1 MCDPVTLTAL
11 AIGTA
16 GGVGMS
22 YLQNKN
28 NKKDK
33 AQMNNR
39 INALEQAAQDH
50 VEQNK
55 IANSVQSTEEL
66 KNPTLAEQLKQQ
78 KVPLN
83 TGSTGASTASPTS
96 VGLNLGGY

>member
-1 MCDPVTLTAL
+1 MCDPVSL
-11 AIGTA
+11 AITA
-16 GGVGMS
+16 AAVGGSWAYGN
-22 YLQNKN
+22 YKN
-28 NKKDK
+28 NKEKDK
-33 AQMNNR
+33 AS
-39 INALEQAAQDH
+39 AKVQAANKLVQ
-50 VEQNK
+50 EQEEHNK
-55 IANSVQSTEEL
+55 LANSVQSTEEL

>member
-1 MCDPVTLTAL
+1 MCDPVSL
-11 AIGTA
+11 AITAAAVGGTWA
-16 GGVGMS
+16 YGN
-22 YLQNKN
+22 YKN
-28 NKKDK
+28 NKEKDK
-33 AQMNNR
+33 AS
-39 INALEQAAQDH
+39 AKVQAANKLVQ
-50 VEQNK
+50 EQEEHNK
-55 IANSVQSTEEL
+55 LANSVQSTEEL

>member
-1 MCDPVTLTAL
+1 MCNPALFVAAL
-11 AIGTA
+11 AGTGA
-16 GGVGMS
+16 G
-22 YLQNKN
+22 LLAHQK
-28 NKKDK
+28 NKKEQAK
-33 AQMNNR
+33 ADQR
-39 INALEQAAQDH
+39 INTANQAAQDQ

>member
-1 MCDPVTLTAL
+1 MCDPVSL
-11 AIGTA
+11 AITAAAVGGTWA
-16 GGVGMS
+16 YGN
-22 YLQNKN
+22 YKN
-28 NKKDK
+28 NQEKDK
-33 AQMNNR
+33 AS
-39 INALEQAAQDH
+39 AKVQAANKLVQ
-50 VEQNK
+50 EQEEHNK
-55 IANSVQSTEEL
+55 LANSAQSTEEL